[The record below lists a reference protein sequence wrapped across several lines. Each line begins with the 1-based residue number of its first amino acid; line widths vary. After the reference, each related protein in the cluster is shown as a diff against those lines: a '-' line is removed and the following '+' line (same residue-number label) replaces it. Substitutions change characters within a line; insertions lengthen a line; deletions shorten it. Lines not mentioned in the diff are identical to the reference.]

1 MNGIKGLRPL
11 NGPIPPNQF
20 SGAVVVA
27 LPPAGATIGI
37 NNTPHASRQIGAPW
51 GVTFFRPSRS
61 AEGIPEFAA
70 PSRDGDAA

>member
-1 MNGIKGLRPL
+1 MNGIKDLRPL

-51 GVTFFRPSRS
+51 GVIFFRPSRS
-61 AEGIPEFAA
+61 VDGIPGFAA
-70 PSRDGDAA
+70 SGRNGDAA